1 MTRFQTIWTALL
13 LTAILSNTS
22 LMAQQGPVWWLLL
35 SNVFMLVNI
44 ISILDSRGKDR

>member
-1 MTRFQTIWTALL
+1 MTAFRCFWVALL

-35 SNVFMLVNI
+35 SNVFMLVNV
-44 ISILDSRGKDR
+44 ISILNSRGKDR